1 MADNPEADFT
11 FKLRRGEGMVLLA
24 MNWRDGTPP
33 DDFVGFAISYVP
45 PGATKPRRIS
55 NRLAFP
61 NPDGSVNPKSQ
72 PSTVAPIQMFRW
84 VHFPREAE
92 IDGEFTYTV
101 TPVHMAADGTLS
113 EGPAQTE
120 TVTLGGDTF
129 PGVLNIAFT
138 RGYISSQGFV
148 DQFTPPMPI
157 PALLPDQQSKKVPP
171 ADRLTKFK
179 PTHPKAAKAYD
190 WLGFEARMAIER
202 VLDQAIADPAA
213 KVFVV
218 AYDLDVPEIVDRLA
232 QLGPRLQVIIDD
244 SGKHGQKNSPETA
257 AAARL
262 TTSAG
267 ADQVKRGDMGG
278 LQHNKTIV
286 VDSPTVQTVVC
297 GSTNFSWRG
306 LFVQSN
312 NALILH
318 GATAVERFRTV
329 FDDYHAHLDDPK
341 GFKQASKPPLW
352 KPLGLSGVDASV
364 TFCPHSK
371 KNAVL
376 DDIAKDI
383 RENAK
388 LSVFYS
394 LAFLYQTDGALRE
407 TLTDL
412 TEAGDLFI
420 YGVSDNEVKGI
431 DVQRPG
437 ADPAPVHPKELDA
450 ADTPPPFRV
459 EFGGGLG
466 PAGTGA
472 AGARMHHKFVVIDVD
487 TPDARV
493 YAGSFNFSPTA
504 DEHNGENLLLI
515 KNQRVARSYAI
526 EALRIFDHYEF
537 RLAQQNAKTARAQLT
552 LQRPPAPGSHDKPW
566 WDRFYSDRH
575 KARDRMFFA

>member
-1 MADNPEADFT
+1 MADNPEAAFT
-11 FKLRRGEGMVLLA
+11 FKLRRGEGMVLLS
-24 MNWRDGTPP
+24 MDWRDGTPP
-33 DDFVGFAISYVP
+33 DDFAGFAISYTP
-45 PGATKPRRIS
+45 PGATKPLRIS

-61 NPDGSVNPKSQ
+61 NPDGSVNPKRQ

-92 IDGEFTYTV
+92 IDGEFVYTV

-120 TVTLGGDTF
+120 RTVLGGDTF

-157 PALLPDQQSKKVPP
+157 PALLPDQTKPPP
-171 ADRLTKFK
+171 ADRLTTFK

-190 WLGFEARMAIER
+190 WLGFEARAAIEH

-213 KVFVV
+213 EVFAI
-218 AYDLDVPEIVDRLA
+218 AYDLDVPEIVDRLE
-232 QLGPRLQVIIDD
+232 QLGRRLHVIIDK
-244 SGKHGQKNSPETA
+244 SGKHGDDNSPETA

-262 TTSAG
+262 IGSAG

-286 VDSPTVQTVVC
+286 VDSPTAPTVVC

-318 GATAVERFRTV
+318 GATAVQTFRTA
-329 FDDYHAHLDDPK
+329 FDDYRANLSDAE
-341 GFKQASKPPLW
+341 GFRKASKPPLW
-352 KPLGLSGVDASV
+352 KPLGLSGIDASV
-364 TFCPHSK
+364 TFCPHSAK
-371 KNAVL
+371 TAVL
-376 DDIAKDI
+376 DDIAEDI
-383 RENAK
+383 REHAK
-388 LSVFYS
+388 SSVFYS
-394 LAFLYQTDGALRE
+394 LAFLSLTKGTLRE

-412 TEAGDLFI
+412 TESGKLFI
-420 YGVSDNEVKGI
+420 YGVADNAVNGI

-437 ADPAPVHPKELDA
+437 AAPAPVHPQELNSS
-450 ADTPPPFRV
+450 DTPPPFRV
-459 EFGGGLG
+459 EFGGGINPDG
-466 PAGTGA
+466 SGV
-472 AGARMHHKFVVIDVD
+472 GARMHHKFVVIDVD

-493 YAGSFNFSPTA
+493 YTGSFNFSPTA
-504 DEHNGENLLLI
+504 DTGNGENLLLI
-515 KNQRVARSYAI
+515 KDQRVARAYAI

-537 RLAQQNAKTARAQLT
+537 RLAQQNAKTARDQLT

-566 WDRFYSDRH
+566 WDRFYTDRH
-575 KARDRMFFA
+575 KTRDRTFFA